1 MSFNDEKRILV
12 RLLKKKGNYR
22 INEKIIKTANER
34 CRVFDV
40 IDIAICWHDEIEG
53 YFYFY
58 YLQLDLISLLCENN
72 LCEEYLNY
80 YRVLLNVYGNGG
92 VVNKT
97 DKYFL
102 MHKDMYKLFSLKM
115 V

>member
-22 INEKIIKTANER
+22 INEKIIKTATKS

-40 IDIAICWHDEIEG
+40 IDRAIYWHDEIEG
-53 YFYFY
+53 YSYFY

-72 LCEEYLNY
+72 LCKEYLHY
-80 YRVLLNVYGNGG
+80 YSVLLNVYGKGG
-92 VVNKT
+92 AVNKT

-102 MHKDMYKLFSLKM
+102 MHKDIYESFSLKI